1 MLQKFK
7 VVMVGDLAVGKTSIA
22 GRLLGNDFESSYR
35 ATVGATFLSL
45 ERTIQNVQC
54 IINLWDTAGQENFRS
69 LLSMY
74 ARETQGALIVCDVTR
89 EDTFNH
95 IKDWIDFIKDA
106 TPSAQLVLLANKIDL
121 VSERVVTPEK
131 LQSFANANSIKYFE
145 TSALQGIGYNEA
157 FESLCDDLFLIE
169 KDQNTLEEK
178 DLNSQKDK
186 KTSSCC

>member
-1 MLQKFK
+1 MSSWNDFFIKNSKLISHIYNQLKNTYYSPPIENIFGIFKYIPLDKIK

-121 VSERVVTPEK
+121 VSERVVTPENFK
-131 LQSFANANSIKYFE
+131 VL
-145 TSALQGIGYNEA
+145 LM
-157 FESLCDDLFLIE
+157 LI
-169 KDQNTLEEK
+169 Q
-178 DLNSQKDK
+178 
-186 KTSSCC
+186 